1 MPELPEVE
9 TVRRGIEPAIR
20 GKHILS
26 VEILSDPRG
35 VRTLRRVKST
45 PAFRKRLA
53 HRIIRKVSRRGKY
66 LLLYLDRGEILVIH
80 LGMSGRLLLR
90 QPRDPS
96 DPHTRMIFHLEK
108 KLELRFADP
117 RKFGEV
123 YLFSPSRGETTVNP
137 LALGPEPFSP
147 EITAAW
153 LSARLTKSSR
163 AIKAALLDQNLIAG
177 IGNIYSDEILHA
189 SRIRPDR
196 KASSITRAEAGRIVR
211 NTRSIL
217 KQAISKRGTTAGD
230 GVYRD
235 SRNQPGSFQN
245 YLRVYAREEEGCY
258 RCRGKIASRAIGG
271 RTAHFCP
278 QCQK

>member
-20 GKHILS
+20 GKRILS
-26 VEILSDPRG
+26 AEVIPDPKG
-35 VRTLRRVKST
+35 IRTLRRVRSA
-45 PAFRKRLA
+45 PAFRKNLTN
-53 HRIIRKVSRRGKY
+53 RIIEKVDRRGKY
-66 LLLYLDRGEILVIH
+66 LLIYLNHDEILIIH
-80 LGMSGRLLLR
+80 LGMSGRLLIR
-90 QPRDPS
+90 RPSDPP
-96 DPHTRMIFHLEK
+96 DPHTRIIFHLEK

-123 YLFSPSRGETTVNP
+123 YLFSPALGETAVNP
-137 LALGPEPFSP
+137 LDLGPEPFDP
-147 EITAAW
+147 EITSAW
-153 LSARLTKSSR
+153 LLSRLAKSSR
-163 AIKAALLDQNLIAG
+163 PIKAALLDQYLIAG

-196 KASSITRAEAGRIVR
+196 NASSITREEADRIVR
-211 NTRSIL
+211 HTRRIL
-217 KQAISKRGTTAGD
+217 KLAISKRGTTAGD

-245 YLRVYAREEEGCY
+245 HLQVYAREGEGCY
-258 RCRGKIASRAIGG
+258 HCRSKIASRTIGG

-278 QCQK
+278 ECQK

>member
-9 TVRRGIEPAIR
+9 TVRRGIEPRIR
-20 GKHILS
+20 GKRILS
-26 VEILSDPRG
+26 AEVIPDPQG
-35 VRTLRRVKST
+35 IRTLRRVKST
-45 PAFRKRLA
+45 PAFRRRLA
-53 HRIIRKVSRRGKY
+53 NRIIKKVDRRGKY
-66 LLLYLDRGEILVIH
+66 LLLYLDQGEILIIH
-80 LGMSGRLLLR
+80 LGMSGRLLIR
-90 QPRDPS
+90 RPSDPP
-96 DPHTRMIFHLEK
+96 DPHTRMIFHLEN

-137 LALGPEPFSP
+137 WNLGPEPFAP
-147 EITAAW
+147 EITAGW
-153 LSARLTKSSR
+153 LLSRLAKSSR
-163 AIKAALLDQNLIAG
+163 AIKSALLDQNLIAG

-196 KASSITRAEAGRIVR
+196 QSSSITRAEADRIVR
-211 NTRSIL
+211 NTRRIL
-217 KQAISKRGTTAGD
+217 KLAISKRGTTAGD

-245 YLRVYAREEEGCY
+245 YLRVYAREGEGCY
-258 RCRGKIASRAIGG
+258 NCRGKIASRPIGG

-278 QCQK
+278 ECQK